1 MRLCASFREQL
12 RYLLFDHRAFE
23 EIRIRPAP
31 ETRRVAK
38 DKVAEVLLRD
48 QAVVDEFIR
57 LGQHVRHVGNV
68 EVADVGA
75 EDGIEPR
82 AIRVHLAIERPRVGR
97 IVGFASEVEV
107 IDQQVADILRLFDLA
122 RPEIIERRSGHRLSA
137 IDGLKFVDMPFV
149 TVGTVAL
156 DHLAERGE
164 VKIRGIGRLDRLQ
177 IALFPM
183 ADQVAVKRAAPAHAA
198 FEERELERGETAR
211 HAGQEERFAYGLAGG
226 AEMADMV
233 VDEIRGRRAESQ
245 TRGCGMEGRI
255 DLQFDA
261 FRPYGVVIAGAVDA
275 ERVGPNSVAVE
286 RSFFL
291 RGLYRAARYGP

>member
-1 MRLCASFREQL
+1 MRASFREQL
-12 RYLLFDHRAFE
+12 RDLLFDHRALE

-31 ETRRVAK
+31 ETRRVAEYEIAK
-38 DKVAEVLLRD
+38 VLLRD
-48 QAVVDEFIR
+48 QSVVDEFIR
-57 LGQHVRHVGNV
+57 LGQHVRHIGNV

-75 EDGIEPR
+75 EDRVEPR
-82 AIRVHLAIERPRVGR
+82 AIRVHLAIECPRVGR
-97 IVGFASEVEV
+97 IVGFASEIEI
-107 IDQQVADILRLFDLA
+107 IDEQVADVLRLFDLA
-122 RPEIIERRSGHRLSA
+122 RPEIVERRTGNRLSS
-137 IDGLKFVDMPFV
+137 IDGLKFVDMRLV
-149 TVGTVAL
+149 TVGAVAL

-183 ADQVAVKRAAPAHAA
+183 ADQVAVKSAAPAHAA
-198 FEERELERGETAR
+198 FEERELERRETAR
-211 HAGQEERFAYGLAGG
+211 HASQEERFAYGLAGG

-245 TRGCGMEGRI
+245 TRGCGMESRV
-255 DLQFDA
+255 DFQFDA
-261 FRPYGVVIAGAVDA
+261 FRPYGVVIAWAVDA